1 MNNEE
6 KNINEELLNRALD
19 NDSDNSNDSLTTDN
33 LDNTNT
39 SIAEKKD
46 NEFSGYFHER
56 DRLDHNDIVKEVST
70 SFIEYSMSVIASRAL
85 PDLRDGLKPVHRRIL
100 WSMYECGYTPDKP
113 HRKCATTVGY
123 VMGHYHPH
131 GDSSI
136 YEAMV
141 RLAQDFNQ
149 RYMLVDGHGNFGNVE
164 GDGAAAMRYTE
175 SRLAK
180 ISLELLK
187 DINKDT
193 VDMDDN
199 FDVTKKEPKVLP
211 SRFPNILVNG
221 SMGIA
226 VGMATNMP
234 THNLGE
240 SIDAIIAVM
249 DNPDISVNEL
259 MDVIPGPDFPTGGYI
274 VGRSGIRQAYETG
287 KGSIIMRSKV
297 VVEDMHGGKHKL
309 VIKEI
314 PYLVNKQ
321 VMYDKIH
328 ELAKEKVIEGISD
341 MKDLSNDRNG
351 IRIEIELKKDVQPE
365 VVLNQLYKLTPVQSS
380 FGVNNNVLVDNKPML
395 LSLKEI
401 ITQYINHQ
409 IDVITR
415 RTKFDLDEDL
425 KRAHILEGLKKAL
438 DNIDRIIEIIRNSKD
453 DDEALLNMN
462 NEFSIDE
469 VQGKAILDMQLRR
482 LTGLSYEKICNE
494 LNELYAEIADL
505 KDILANHSRVVQIIK
520 DELTAIKDKYGDKR
534 RTEIIE
540 GEVDVEDEDLISVDD
555 IIVSLTTNGYIK
567 RLPVSTYK
575 TQNRGGRGIKG
586 MTLNEDDVVDQNI
599 TMSTHD
605 HLLLFTDKGKVYRI
619 KGYKIP
625 ESSRNG
631 KGIPVINI
639 INIEKDEKVKALVP
653 INREWEIQ
661 GYLFFVTKNGLC
673 KRVEAKEFESIRQSG
688 KIAISLKDGDE
699 LVDVKPTLGND
710 EIIIGAANG
719 KAVRFNENGVR
730 AMGRSASGVRG
741 MNVDGSYVI
750 GCCTSKE
757 GKQILVVSKYGYG
770 KKTDIEEYRITSRG
784 AKGVKTIN
792 INEVNGDLVAL
803 KAVNGDEDA
812 LIMRND
818 GVIIRIS
825 LEKVS
830 TLGRVTRGVK
840 LIRPE
845 ENTYVKTVT
854 LMEHQEDENI
864 EEESG
869 E

>member
-1 MNNEE
+1 M
-6 KNINEELLNRALD
+6 EELDNRFF
-19 NDSDNSNDSLTTDN
+19 NHGNM
-33 LDNTNT
+33 
-39 SIAEKKD
+39 
-46 NEFSGYFHER
+46 
-56 DRLDHNDIVKEVST
+56 KEVNIS
-70 SFIEYSMSVIASRAL
+70 SEMREDFLSYSMSVIIDRAL
-85 PDLRDGLKPVHRRIL
+85 PDVKDGMKPVHRRVI
-100 WSMYECGYTPDKP
+100 WAMYDAGFTPDKP
-113 HRKCATTVGY
+113 HVKSANIVGE
-123 VMGHYHPH
+123 VMGKYHPH
-131 GDSSI
+131 GDTAI
-136 YEAMV
+136 YDTMV
-141 RLAQDFNQ
+141 RMAQPFSY
-149 RYMLVDGHGNFGNVE
+149 RYPLVDGHGNFGSLD

-175 SRLAK
+175 ARMSK
-180 ISLELLK
+180 ISLELVS
-187 DINKDT
+187 DI
-193 VDMDDN
+193 
-199 FDVTKKEPKVLP
+199 KKETIDWRDNYDARHREPVVLP
-211 SRFPNILVNG
+211 SRFPNLLVNG

-259 MDVIPGPDFPTGGYI
+259 MNVIPGPDFPTGGYI

-494 LNELYAEIADL
+494 LNELYTEIADL

-653 INREWEIQ
+653 INREWEVQ

>member
-1 MNNEE
+1 M
-6 KNINEELLNRALD
+6 EELDNRFF
-19 NDSDNSNDSLTTDN
+19 NHGNM
-33 LDNTNT
+33 
-39 SIAEKKD
+39 
-46 NEFSGYFHER
+46 
-56 DRLDHNDIVKEVST
+56 KEVNIS
-70 SFIEYSMSVIASRAL
+70 SEMREDFLSYSMSVIIDRAL
-85 PDLRDGLKPVHRRIL
+85 PDVKDGMKPVHRRVI
-100 WSMYECGYTPDKP
+100 WAMYDAGFTPDKP
-113 HRKCATTVGY
+113 HVKSANIVGE
-123 VMGHYHPH
+123 VMGKYHPH
-131 GDSSI
+131 GDTAI
-136 YEAMV
+136 YDTMV
-141 RLAQDFNQ
+141 RMAQPFSY
-149 RYMLVDGHGNFGNVE
+149 RYPLVDGHGNFGSLD

-175 SRLAK
+175 ARMSK
-180 ISLELLK
+180 ISLELVS
-187 DINKDT
+187 DI
-193 VDMDDN
+193 
-199 FDVTKKEPKVLP
+199 KKETIDWRDNYDARHKEPVVLP
-211 SRFPNILVNG
+211 SRFPNLLVNG

-249 DNPDISVNEL
+249 DNPDISTIDL
-259 MDVIPGPDFPTGGYI
+259 MNYIPGPDFPTGGYI
-274 VGRSGIRQAYETG
+274 IGRGGIRQAYETG

-297 VVEDMHGGKHKL
+297 VVEDLPGNKHKL

-328 ELAKEKVIEGISD
+328 ELAKEKIIEGISD

-380 FGVNNNVLVDNKPML
+380 FGINNNVLVDNKPML
-395 LSLKEI
+395 LTLKEI
-401 ITQYINHQ
+401 IKLYIEHQ
-409 IDVITR
+409 IDVIKR
-415 RTKFDLDEDL
+415 RTQFDLNEDE
-425 KRAHILEGLKKAL
+425 KRAHILEGLKIAL
-438 DNIDRIIEIIRNSKD
+438 DNIDRIVEIIKTSRT
-453 DDEALLNMN
+453 DEEILTKFND
-462 NEFSIDE
+462 EFGIDE
-469 VQGKAILDMQLRR
+469 KQGEAILSMQLRR
-482 LTGLSYEKICNE
+482 LSGLSYEKICAE
-494 LNELYAEIADL
+494 LDELYKEIADL
-505 KDILANHSRVVQIIK
+505 KDILANHSRVLQIIK
-520 DELTAIKDKYGDKR
+520 DELTVIKDKYNDSR
-534 RTEIIE
+534 RTEIID
-540 GEVDVEDEDLISVDD
+540 GEVDVEDEDLISVEN
-555 IIVSLTTNGYIK
+555 IIVSLSSNGYIK
-567 RLPVSTYK
+567 RLPVNTYK

-586 MTLNEDDVVDQNI
+586 MTLNEDDIIDQNI

-605 HLLLFTDKGKVYRI
+605 HLLLFTNKGKVYRI

-653 INREWEIQ
+653 INREWEVK

-688 KIAISLKDGDE
+688 KIAITMKDDDE
-699 LVDVKPTLGND
+699 LVDVKPTLGDD

-741 MNVDGSYVI
+741 MNVDDSYVI

-770 KKTDIEEYRITSRG
+770 KKTDIDEYRITSRG

-792 INEVNGDLVAL
+792 ITEANGDLVAL

-825 LEKVS
+825 LSKVS
-830 TLGRVTRGVK
+830 TLGRVTKGVR

-854 LMEHQEDENI
+854 LMEHQDDEINN
-864 EEESG
+864 EEES

>member
-1 MNNEE
+1 M
-6 KNINEELLNRALD
+6 EELDNRFF
-19 NDSDNSNDSLTTDN
+19 NHGNM
-33 LDNTNT
+33 
-39 SIAEKKD
+39 
-46 NEFSGYFHER
+46 
-56 DRLDHNDIVKEVST
+56 KEVNIS
-70 SFIEYSMSVIASRAL
+70 SEMREDFLSYSMSVIIDRAL
-85 PDLRDGLKPVHRRIL
+85 PDVKDGMKPVHRRVI
-100 WSMYECGYTPDKP
+100 WAMYDAGFTPDKP
-113 HRKCATTVGY
+113 HVKSANIVGE
-123 VMGHYHPH
+123 VMGKYHPH
-131 GDSSI
+131 GDTAI
-136 YEAMV
+136 YDTMV
-141 RLAQDFNQ
+141 RMAQPFSY
-149 RYMLVDGHGNFGNVE
+149 RYPLVDGHGNFGSLD

-175 SRLAK
+175 ARMSK
-180 ISLELLK
+180 ISLELVS
-187 DINKDT
+187 DI
-193 VDMDDN
+193 
-199 FDVTKKEPKVLP
+199 KKETIDWRDNYDARHKEPVVLP
-211 SRFPNILVNG
+211 SRFPNLLVNG

-249 DNPDISVNEL
+249 DNPDIETTEL
-259 MDVIPGPDFPTGGYI
+259 MNYIQGPDFPTGGYI

-287 KGSIIMRSKV
+287 RGSIIMRSKV
-297 VVEDMHGGKHKL
+297 VIEDLPGNKHKII
-309 VIKEI
+309 IKEI

-328 ELAKEKVIEGISD
+328 ELAKDKIIDGIAD

-365 VVLNQLYKLTPVQSS
+365 VILNQLYKLTPVQSS

-401 ITQYINHQ
+401 IKLYVEHQ
-409 IDVITR
+409 IDVIRR
-415 RTKFDLDEDL
+415 RTEFDLKEDE
-425 KRAHILEGLKKAL
+425 KRAHILEGLKIAL
-438 DNIDRIIEIIRNSKD
+438 DNIDRIVEIIKTSRTDEEILVKFNDEFGID
-453 DDEALLNMN
+453 DK
-462 NEFSIDE
+462 
-469 VQGKAILDMQLRR
+469 QGEAILSMQLRR
-482 LTGLSYEKICNE
+482 LSGLSYEKICAE
-494 LNELYAEIADL
+494 LDELYKEIDDL
-505 KDILANHSRVVQIIK
+505 KDILANHSRVLQIIK
-520 DELTAIKDKYGDKR
+520 DELNIIKDKYNDPR
-534 RTEIIE
+534 RTEIID
-540 GEVDVEDEDLISVDD
+540 GEVDVEDEDLISVEN
-555 IIVSLTTNGYIK
+555 IIVSLSSNGYIK
-567 RLPVSTYK
+567 RLPVNTYK

-586 MTLNEDDVVDQNI
+586 MTLNEDDVVEQNI

-605 HLLLFTDKGKVYRI
+605 HLLLFTNKGKVYRI

-653 INREWEIQ
+653 INREWEVK

-688 KIAISLKDGDE
+688 KIAITMKEDDE
-699 LVDVKPTLGND
+699 LVDVKPTLGDD

-730 AMGRSASGVRG
+730 AMGRNASGVRG

-792 INEVNGDLVAL
+792 INETNGDLVAL
-803 KAVNGDEDA
+803 KAVNGNEDA

-825 LEKVS
+825 LEHVS
-830 TLGRVTRGVK
+830 TLGRVTKGVK
-840 LIRPE
+840 LIKPE
-845 ENTYVKTVT
+845 QNTYVKTVT
-854 LMEHQEDENI
+854 LMEHEEEN
-864 EEESG
+864 EEES

>member
-1 MNNEE
+1 M
-6 KNINEELLNRALD
+6 EELDNRFF
-19 NDSDNSNDSLTTDN
+19 NHGNM
-33 LDNTNT
+33 
-39 SIAEKKD
+39 
-46 NEFSGYFHER
+46 
-56 DRLDHNDIVKEVST
+56 KEVNIS
-70 SFIEYSMSVIASRAL
+70 SEMREDFLSYSMSVIIDRAL
-85 PDLRDGLKPVHRRIL
+85 PDVKDGMKPVHRRVI
-100 WSMYECGYTPDKP
+100 WAMYDAGFTPDKP
-113 HRKCATTVGY
+113 HVKSANIVGE
-123 VMGHYHPH
+123 VMGKYHPH
-131 GDSSI
+131 GDTAI
-136 YEAMV
+136 YDTMV
-141 RLAQDFNQ
+141 RMAQPFSY
-149 RYMLVDGHGNFGNVE
+149 RYPLVDGHGNFGSLD

-175 SRLAK
+175 ARMSK
-180 ISLELLK
+180 ISLELVS
-187 DINKDT
+187 DIKKDT
-193 VDMDDN
+193 IDWRDN
-199 FDVTKKEPKVLP
+199 YDARHKEPVVLP
-211 SRFPNILVNG
+211 SRFPNLLVNG

-249 DNPDISVNEL
+249 DNPDIETIDL
-259 MDVIPGPDFPTGGYI
+259 MSYIPGPDFPTGGYI
-274 VGRSGIRQAYETG
+274 VGRGGIRQAYETG
-287 KGSIIMRSKV
+287 RGSIIMRSKV
-297 VVEDMHGGKHKL
+297 VIEDLPGSKHKII
-309 VIKEI
+309 IKEI

-328 ELAKEKVIEGISD
+328 ELAKEKIIDGISD

-351 IRIEIELKKDVQPE
+351 IRIEIELKKDIQPE

-401 ITQYINHQ
+401 IKLYIEHQ
-409 IDVITR
+409 IDVIRR
-415 RTKFDLDEDL
+415 RTEFDLKEDE
-425 KRAHILEGLKKAL
+425 KRAHILEGLKIAL
-438 DNIDRIIEIIRNSKD
+438 DNIDRIVEIIKTSRTDEEILIKFNDEFGID
-453 DDEALLNMN
+453 DK
-462 NEFSIDE
+462 
-469 VQGKAILDMQLRR
+469 QGEAILSMQLRR
-482 LTGLSYEKICNE
+482 LSGLSYEKICAE
-494 LNELYAEIADL
+494 LDELYKEIEDL
-505 KDILANHSRVVQIIK
+505 KDILANHSRVLQIIK
-520 DELTAIKDKYGDKR
+520 DELNIIKDKYNDPR
-534 RTEIIE
+534 RTEIID
-540 GEVDVEDEDLISVDD
+540 GEVDVEDEDLISVEN
-555 IIVSLTTNGYIK
+555 IIVSLSSNGYIK
-567 RLPVSTYK
+567 RLPVNTYK

-586 MTLNEDDVVDQNI
+586 MTLNEDDVIEQNI

-605 HLLLFTDKGKVYRI
+605 HLLLFTNKGKVYRV

-625 ESSRNG
+625 ESSRSG

-653 INREWEIQ
+653 INREWEVK

-688 KIAISLKDGDE
+688 KIAITMKDDDE

-730 AMGRSASGVRG
+730 AMGRNASGVRG

-757 GKQILVVSKYGYG
+757 GKQILVVSKFGYG

-792 INEVNGDLVAL
+792 INETNGDLVAL
-803 KAVNGDEDA
+803 KAVNGNEDA

-825 LEKVS
+825 LEHVS
-830 TLGRVTRGVK
+830 TLGRVTKGVK
-840 LIRPE
+840 LIKPE
-845 ENTYVKTVT
+845 ESTYVKTVT
-854 LMEHQEDENI
+854 LMEH
-864 EEESG
+864 EEES
-869 E
+869 EEESE